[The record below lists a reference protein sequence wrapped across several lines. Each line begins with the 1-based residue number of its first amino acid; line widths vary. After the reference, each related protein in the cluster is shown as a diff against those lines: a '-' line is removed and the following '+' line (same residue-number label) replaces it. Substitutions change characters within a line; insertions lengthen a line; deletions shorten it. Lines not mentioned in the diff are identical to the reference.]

1 MTKDDDFKLLKGFA
15 LGLMDEQMDGQT
27 DICNSRVTFATE
39 NHCQAK
45 SRNLLE
51 AFISMSPP
59 PSLKSEKGNSH

>member
-39 NHCQAK
+39 NHCQVK

-51 AFISMSPP
+51 AFISMSQP

>member
-27 DICNSRVTFATE
+27 DICDSRVTFATE

>member
-27 DICNSRVTFATE
+27 DICDSRVTFATE

-51 AFISMSPP
+51 AFISMS
-59 PSLKSEKGNSH
+59 